1 MLKVYCPHFT
11 VGKLFSILSLISYS
25 LFLLPSSAI
34 AALGDGPAGVLQLQ
48 ELIRRIINIS
58 VGIGF
63 MFVTV
68 MLVVA
73 GIKYLVSGGE
83 PKALGSAAGTVTW
96 ALLGALFLAL
106 AWIIMLLIKA
116 LTGVDILNFCIG
128 FPGVIPACDFK

>member
-1 MLKVYCPHFT
+1 MLKVC
-11 VGKLFSILSLISYS
+11 KLLLVTLPLIVYHLSLS
-25 LFLLPSSAI
+25 PSPVL
-34 AALGDGPAGVLQLQ
+34 AALGEGPAGVLQLQ
-48 ELIRRIINIS
+48 ELVRRVINIS
-58 VGIGF
+58 VGLGF

-106 AWIIMLLIKA
+106 AWIILLLIKA
-116 LTGVDILNFCIG
+116 LTGVDVLNFCIG
-128 FPGVIPACDFK
+128 FPGVDTACPV